1 MRWLT
6 NHWIL
11 FGVVAVL
18 FVSLTI
24 IVAIIPSIDNQR
36 NVTMLPGVKPLTAQ
50 ERAGERTFIAEGC
63 VACHTQ
69 QVRSVAMDRVW
80 GERPGI
86 PADYA
91 QGTRQDVWRNAA
103 TLMGTERTGPD
114 LANIGARQ
122 PSEAWHL
129 MHLYAP
135 RAAVP
140 ASIMPSYPWLFE
152 HKATAAEGD
161 VVVNVPQE
169 HKRASGVVV
178 ATQQARD
185 LVSYLLSRIQAPLP
199 DGMARPE
206 YRMGAPAAERQ
217 ASQTKVD
224 GAALYTTYCE
234 ACHQADGKGL
244 PGAFPPLAGSPT
256 VLGNDLDQYVD
267 IVMHGVDRRA
277 DFAVMPAVGELNNL
291 TAEQITA
298 IINHERTSWGNAA
311 PEVSVAR
318 VREALAKKRSTP

>member
-6 NHWIL
+6 KHWML

-24 IVAIIPSIDNQR
+24 AVAIIPSIDNQR
-36 NVTMLPGVKPLTAQ
+36 NMAMLPGTKPLTEQ

-91 QGTRQDVWRNAA
+91 QATRQDVWRNAA

-140 ASIMPSYPWLFE
+140 ASIMPAYPWLFE
-152 HKATAAEGD
+152 HKTAAADGE
-161 VVVNVPQE
+161 VVVNVPDE
-169 HKRASGVVV
+169 HKRAPGVVV

-185 LVSYLLSRIQAPLP
+185 LVSYLLSRTQHALP
-199 DGMARPE
+199 SGMPRPE
-206 YRMGAPAAERQ
+206 YRMGDPTPDRQ
-217 ASQTKVD
+217 ASRPKLNGGT
-224 GAALYTTYCE
+224 LYTTYCE
-234 ACHQADGKGL
+234 ACHQADGNGL
-244 PGAFPPLAGSPT
+244 PGAFPPLVKSP
-256 VLGNDLDQYVD
+256 VVVGDDIDLYVD
-267 IVMHGVDRRA
+267 IIMHGIDRRA
-277 DFAVMPAVGELNNL
+277 DFAVMPAVGDLNSL
-291 TAEQITA
+291 TPEQVTA
-298 IINHERTSWGNAA
+298 IINHERMSWGNAA

-318 VREALAKKRSTP
+318 VRQALAKKATSP

>member
-6 NHWIL
+6 DHWML
-11 FGVVAVL
+11 FGVVTVL

-24 IVAIIPSIDNQR
+24 GVAIVPSIDNQR
-36 NVTMLPGVKPLTAQ
+36 NVAMLPSSKPLTAQ
-50 ERAGERTFIAEGC
+50 ERAGEQTFIAEGC

-91 QGTRQDVWRNAA
+91 QATRQDVWRNAA

-114 LANIGARQ
+114 LATIGSRQ

-129 MHLYAP
+129 LHLYAP

-140 ASIMPSYPWLFE
+140 ASIMPSYPWLFA
-152 HKATAAEGD
+152 HKAKADVDD
-161 VVVNVPQE
+161 VVVNVPAE
-169 HKRASGVVV
+169 HRRSAGVVV
-178 ATQQARD
+178 ATRQALD
-185 LVSYLLSRIQAPLP
+185 LVSYLLSRTQTPVP
-199 DGMARPE
+199 DGIARPE
-206 YRMGAPAAERQ
+206 YRMGAPAADRQ
-217 ASQTKVD
+217 ASRPSVEGGT
-224 GAALYTTYCE
+224 LYTTYCE
-234 ACHQADGKGL
+234 ACHQADGSGL
-244 PGAFPPLAGSPT
+244 PGAFPPLAKSPI
-256 VLGNDLDQYVD
+256 VVGDDIEQYVD
-267 IVMHGVDRRA
+267 IIMHGVDRR
-277 DFAVMPAVGELNNL
+277 DDYAVMPAVGELNNL

-298 IINHERTSWGNAA
+298 IINHERMSWGNAA

-318 VREALAKKRSTP
+318 VRAALAKKRSTP